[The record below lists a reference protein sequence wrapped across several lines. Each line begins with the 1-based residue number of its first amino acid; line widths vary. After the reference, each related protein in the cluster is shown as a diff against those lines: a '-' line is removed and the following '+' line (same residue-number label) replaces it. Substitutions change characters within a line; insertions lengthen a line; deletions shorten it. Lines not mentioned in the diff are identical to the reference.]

1 MVWSLVQFLL
11 GHLLFFKKVLHR
23 GCTIYKYNQK
33 IYTKRLYQ
41 NGLGVSIFSQISQQ
55 LMLVYLDKFCCLLDN
70 LGYGLWLYCL
80 LRREYVRLGKRVG
93 KIPGI
98 LQAFFAAVAY
108 LLPPSQFLPLG
119 FYVAQ
124 GFAQSKVHNS
134 KFEFLRKLSLWNQI
148 GQSPQFPPAHHHISK
163 AKVALAW
170 AGN

>member
-11 GHLLFFKKVLHR
+11 GQQLFEKSYTGVVQYIS
-23 GCTIYKYNQK
+23 TTK
-33 IYTKRLYQ
+33 IYTKKFVIE
-41 NGLGVSIFSQISQQ
+41 GLGFSIFSLISQQ
-55 LMLVYLDKFCCLLDN
+55 LMLASLDKFVVYWTILATVC
-70 LGYGLWLYCL
+70 GFCL

-124 GFAQSKVHNS
+124 GFASSKVHNS

-170 AGN
+170 AGNFK